1 MGPPEGKH
9 SQKAVPGRSPIPA
22 VDRPHSNLSTR
33 RTHQGKAL
41 EKPGSSGKVQEPH
54 NASEPPK
61 VLNGKSVHPTT
72 KSTESQE
79 SSNVERRA
87 TTAKYTPTSKES
99 GALPPVRDVPTRQ
112 GRSRSVDFLQ
122 DHLTQ
127 GDIYKIEIETRG
139 QRDNQEWHYW
149 RMKKKAVTAYES
161 LASINKGRE
170 VTVEACGLFIHP
182 TKNWL
187 AASPDGI
194 VKDKRTGETLNVL
207 EVKCPYKHREHTI
220 REACK
225 DRNFCLT
232 LNGDS
237 YALKRQ
243 HAYFTQVQCQM
254 AVSGI
259 NDADFVVYTKM
270 ETAVVPVKFDLH
282 FWKDTEPKLERF
294 YTEAVL
300 PNIKQGDT
308 RKEDKDYR
316 SLCLLVQL
324 CSQFGLADFL
334 RGLIQTFM
342 LHKKSRSQTWHKTK
356 VISNGNFLALRNTKG
371 LSAVYPPDFCTTQ
384 LMVPT
389 PFIRQE
395 TYLLNLT
402 GHTCEVKTISSDYLL
417 KLIKRMP
424 RVCKAV
430 IKAKGVY
437 FEEPRI

>member
-9 SQKAVPGRSPIPA
+9 SQKAVPGISPIPA

-33 RTHQGKAL
+33 RSHQGKAL
-41 EKPGSSGKVQEPH
+41 EKPGPSGKVQEPRC
-54 NASEPPK
+54 ASEPPK
-61 VLNGKSVHPTT
+61 VLNRKSVHPTT

-79 SSNVERRA
+79 SSKAERRA

-112 GRSRSVDFLQ
+112 GRSISVDFLQ

-127 GDIYKIEIETRG
+127 GDISKIEIETRG

-149 RMKKKAVTAYES
+149 RKNRITASLAHQVSHSKFANQRTNDIPQSYLKAILGSAPRVQTTAMSWGIRNEKKAVTAYES
-161 LASINKGRE
+161 LASINKGRK
-170 VTVEACGLFIHP
+170 VMVEACGLFIHP

-194 VKDKRTGETLNVL
+194 VKDKRTGEILNVL

-225 DRNFCLT
+225 DSNFCLT
-232 LNGDS
+232 SNGDS

-270 ETAVVPVKFDLH
+270 ETAVAPVKFDLD
-282 FWKDTEPKLERF
+282 FWKDIEPKLERF

-308 RKEDKDYR
+308 CNED
-316 SLCLLVQL
+316 
-324 CSQFGLADFL
+324 
-334 RGLIQTFM
+334 
-342 LHKKSRSQTWHKTK
+342 
-356 VISNGNFLALRNTKG
+356 
-371 LSAVYPPDFCTTQ
+371 
-384 LMVPT
+384 
-389 PFIRQE
+389 
-395 TYLLNLT
+395 
-402 GHTCEVKTISSDYLL
+402 
-417 KLIKRMP
+417 
-424 RVCKAV
+424 
-430 IKAKGVY
+430 KGVY
-437 FEEPRI
+437 TPEE